1 MTKNCANPQ
10 GEKSETEG
18 SIAMLFEGQPSPGQV
33 SQQVCQK
40 TAQYPI
46 KRRKK
51 NKGLRIE
58 L

>member
-51 NKGLRIE
+51 K
-58 L
+58 